1 MTSYFGLVLSS
12 VLFLTSLPLA
22 IFAAFTT
29 SLAFSTLFFR
39 ALVVY
44 AELAA
49 VLLRNQFPA
58 KHMSEIV
65 AFDRTS
71 TLSTSDEKEYRQ
83 KSRRTS
89 ASSGGS
95 MDPKTPEA
103 VGLGVYGTGGIERDF
118 EGVGGWK
125 SDSDDDDVPW
135 ASISSR
141 LELPAIVD
149 ERKRNHRRSLTSGSL
164 SIASMIP
171 RPVRP
176 LARTPS
182 SAQATSNNA
191 GDYFSSRISSKSSSA
206 LDAANIGKTLL
217 RRKPSTA
224 STYVPEASGRAS
236 HNP

>member
-1 MTSYFGLVLSS
+1 
-12 VLFLTSLPLA
+12 
-22 IFAAFTT
+22 
-29 SLAFSTLFFR
+29 
-39 ALVVY
+39 
-44 AELAA
+44 
-49 VLLRNQFPA
+49 
-58 KHMSEIV
+58 
-65 AFDRTS
+65 
-71 TLSTSDEKEYRQ
+71 
-83 KSRRTS
+83 
-89 ASSGGS
+89 

-103 VGLGVYGTGGIERDF
+103 GGLGVYGNGGIERDF

-149 ERKRNHRRSLTSGSL
+149 ERKRNHRRALTSGSL

-182 SAQATSNNA
+182 SAQAANNNA
-191 GDYFSSRISSKSSSA
+191 GDYFFNRISSKSSSA

-224 STYVPEASGRAS
+224 STYVPETSGRAS
-236 HNP
+236 HSP

>member
-1 MTSYFGLVLSS
+1 MTNSFSLVLSF
-12 VLFLTSLPLA
+12 VLFLISLPLA

-29 SLAFSTLFFR
+29 SIAFSTLFFR

-49 VLLRNQFPA
+49 VLLRNQFPV
-58 KHMSEIV
+58 KHLSEIV
-65 AFDRTS
+65 ASDRTS
-71 TLSTSDEKEYRQ
+71 TLSTNDEKEFRE

-95 MDPKTPEA
+95 TDPKTPEA
-103 VGLGVYGTGGIERDF
+103 GGFGIYGTGGIERDF

-171 RPVRP
+171 RPVRQ

-182 SAQATSNNA
+182 SAQAVSNNA
-191 GDYFSSRISSKSSSA
+191 GDYFSSRISSKSSST

-224 STYVPEASGRAS
+224 STHVPETPSRAS

>member
-1 MTSYFGLVLSS
+1 M
-12 VLFLTSLPLA
+12 
-22 IFAAFTT
+22 
-29 SLAFSTLFFR
+29 
-39 ALVVY
+39 VY
-44 AELAA
+44 AELTA
-49 VLLRNQFPA
+49 VLLRNQFPVE
-58 KHMSEIV
+58 HLSEIG
-65 AFDRTS
+65 ASDRTS
-71 TLSTSDEKEYRQ
+71 TLSTNDEKEIRQ
-83 KSRRTS
+83 KSRGTS

-95 MDPKTPEA
+95 IDPKTPETG
-103 VGLGVYGTGGIERDF
+103 GLGVYGTGGIERDF

-149 ERKRNHRRSLTSGSL
+149 ERKRNHHRSLTSGSL
-164 SIASMIP
+164 TIASMIP

-182 SAQATSNNA
+182 SAQAASNNA
-191 GDYFSSRISSKSSSA
+191 GDYFSSRISSKSSST

-217 RRKPSTA
+217 RRKPSNA
-224 STYVPEASGRAS
+224 SSYVPETSGRAS